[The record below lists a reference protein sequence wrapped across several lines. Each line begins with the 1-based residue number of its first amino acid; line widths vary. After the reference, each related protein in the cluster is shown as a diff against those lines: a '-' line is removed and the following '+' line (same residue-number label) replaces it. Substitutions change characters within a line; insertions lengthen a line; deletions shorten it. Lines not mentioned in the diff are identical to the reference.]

1 MAFTKTWTKAL
12 SLHQITSDCWV
23 VEGSPAVRQLT
34 LELARSKQSFYP
46 TIRNGATRA
55 KLCLEEVL
63 KVFVQTDFTAAV
75 EKSLVCAKAL
85 QAGCGCSV
93 STWNAWNAPDKGNN
107 LI

>member
-1 MAFTKTWTKAL
+1 M
-12 SLHQITSDCWV
+12 
-23 VEGSPAVRQLT
+23 RQLT

-75 EKSLVCAKAL
+75 EKILVCAKAL
-85 QAGCGCSV
+85 QAGCTSAHLQAVVALRVHGMHGMLQ
-93 STWNAWNAPDKGNN
+93 TKE
-107 LI
+107 II